1 MKKYCLKK
9 YLLAFG
15 LFLFLTIF
23 FPIPVAGNVM
33 IVHASTVTGEQSEI
47 KLNVKSKSLVK
58 DTTYALK
65 IYNIL
70 DSHKVTYKSGDNAIA
85 SVDENGVIK
94 AVDFGTT
101 IITVTV
107 KDGIKSL
114 ATLECEVTVGP
125 PAISIKLTKSEITL
139 TVGSKTSLT
148 AILKPNN
155 TVEEARFSSN
165 DQSIATVSIG
175 GRITAKSVGVTY
187 IFASIG
193 NGKYD
198 VCKVTVVEENTSPDQ
213 TSSGINTESTGN

>member
-1 MKKYCLKK
+1 MKNYSFKK
-9 YLLAFG
+9 CLLAIG
-15 LFLFLTIF
+15 LFLFLTVF

-33 IVHASTVTGEQSEI
+33 IARASSVTGEQSEI

-65 IYNIL
+65 IYNVL

-107 KDGIKSL
+107 KDGIKTI

-165 DQSIATVSIG
+165 NQSIASVSTG
-175 GRITAKSVGVTY
+175 GRITARSVGVTY

-198 VCKVTVVEENTSPDQ
+198 MCKVIVVEENASSDQ
-213 TSSGINTESTGN
+213 TGSSSNTE